1 MGRGQLK
8 IILMVIVSEPIHLLN
23 KEIEILLI

>member
-1 MGRGQLK
+1 MERGQLK
-8 IILMVIVSEPIHLLN
+8 IILMVIVSEPIHFLN